1 MDGNAQSSI
10 SKDVEITGTI
20 KSSGSV
26 TIDGKLDGELVAQ
39 GDVNVGKSA
48 TIKGNINSNS
58 VAVEGTVD
66 GNITAK
72 DKIELLSSARV
83 SGDIRA
89 KRLSVEDG
97 VTFVGRS
104 EVNPTGAPAAEGQA
118 GPAKTPPESQPAADA
133 KGQQKAAAYAGK

>member
-10 SKDVEITGTI
+10 SKDVEIIGTI
-20 KSSGSV
+20 KSRGSV
-26 TIDGKLDGELVAQ
+26 TIDGKLEGELVVQ

-58 VAVEGTVD
+58 VAVEGIIN

-72 DKIELLSSARV
+72 DKIDLQSSARV

-104 EVNPTGAPAAEGQA
+104 EVNPSGTPTAEAPASSG
-118 GPAKTPPESQPAADA
+118 KTPESRPASES